1 MTGFVEWDGSH
12 INSIDIVYKTSILL
26 RQTLST
32 YFQIIK
38 SCVKTRHA
46 AERTFA
52 VLLSGIFGTSLRG
65 RGVLP
70 EDKKSS
76 PLSSCVK
83 THSTQNVQQQ
93 IVKTKTHST
102 DCT

>member
-1 MTGFVEWDGSH
+1 M
-12 INSIDIVYKTSILL
+12 
-26 RQTLST
+26 

-38 SCVKTRHA
+38 SC
-46 AERTFA
+46 AECTFA
-52 VLLSGIFGTSLRG
+52 VLLTGIFGTSLRG

-83 THSTQNVQQQ
+83 THSTQNVKQQ

-102 DCT
+102 DCTQN